1 MVQTEVISNTDLN
14 FIQSKEKRI
23 NDIIDSLII
32 DIGYL
37 SESLTQYKGQLNVN
51 VDSAIEEADILRKY
65 NGVTSPNTYNMP
77 GVFASTVASYDI
89 ESSRQDQKRLEVVKQ
104 QKAESEKIK
113 NGSFLTILQTYNK
126 LKAGLNSFAQEN
138 QVVNKFVDELKVP
151 N

>member
-1 MVQTEVISNTDLN
+1 MVQTEIISNTDLN

-104 QKAESEKIK
+104 QKAESDKIK
-113 NGSFLTILQTYNK
+113 NGSFSTILQTYNK